1 MTTDRP
7 RRLAAASI
15 LLAASL
21 GLAACGTGFDAA
33 TSQQYQP
40 GVGTNQREGDVRLYN
55 ALLVQ
60 NTDDTFSLSVGVV
73 NTTDADQ
80 ELTGATFV
88 PLSEEG
94 TLTELEPAVDVAVPA
109 GGLYT
114 LGPEGEFAGFEV
126 DGLGDGRFV
135 TITLTFDGVGDVVIN
150 APVVDRAARY
160 SEIPAASPEDDA
172 PLGIEAEEG
181 QDEDAELVPA
191 P

>member
-1 MTTDRP
+1 MTTVRP

-15 LLAASL
+15 LCAATL
-21 GLAACGTGFDAA
+21 GLAACGTGFNAA

-60 NTDDTFSLSVGVV
+60 NTDGTFSLSVGVV
-73 NTTDADQ
+73 NTTDTDQ
-80 ELTGATFV
+80 QLTGATFT

-94 TLTELEPAVDVAVPA
+94 ALAELEPAVDVSVPA

-114 LGPEGEFAGFEV
+114 LGPAGEFAGFEV
-126 DGLGDGRFV
+126 DGLGEGRFA

-160 SEIPAASPEDDA
+160 AGIPDSSPEDES
-172 PLGIEAEEG
+172 PLEIEVEET
-181 QDEDAELVPA
+181 EEVEIVPA

>member
-40 GVGTNQREGDVRLYN
+40 AVGTNQREGDVRLYN
-55 ALLVQ
+55 TLLVQ
-60 NTDDTFSLSVGVV
+60 NTDGTFSLSVGIV
-73 NTTDADQ
+73 NTTDTDQ

-94 TLTELEPAVDVAVPA
+94 ALSELEPAVDVSVPA

-114 LGPEGEFAGFEV
+114 LGPAGEFAGFEV
-126 DGLGDGRFV
+126 DGLGEGRFA

-150 APVVDRAARY
+150 APVVNRAARY
-160 SEIPAASPEDDA
+160 AEIPESSPEDEA
-172 PLGIEAEEG
+172 PLEVEPSE
-181 QDEDAELVPA
+181 DEQAELVPV